1 MVRVAD
7 DLHGPLMICSGIVG
21 SLDNNPTVLEFKF
34 EISSRIIR
42 GGVTDS
48 DFLHRNARYRFPLCR
63 QKTHAPTAW
72 AKPFAFVGLVC
83 RNGTG
88 AIHGLSAPNVGREIP

>member
-42 GGVTDS
+42 GGVTPDT
-48 DFLHRNARYRFPLCR
+48 DFHVVVEKPTPRPLG
-63 QKTHAPTAW
+63 PNPLPSLAW
-72 AKPFAFVGLVC
+72 SV
-83 RNGTG
+83 GTG
-88 AIHGLSAPNVGREIP
+88 PAPSMD